1 MSDLEKKR
9 IATAETLS
17 EALPYMKEF
26 SGNTFVIKFGGNAM
40 GDSELTTSF
49 SQNIVLMKQVGINPI
64 IVHGGGPQIGE
75 MLDRLNIKTNFIDGL
90 RVTDKNTVEIVEMV
104 LCGKINKEIVQ
115 SINNV
120 GGTAVGISGKDSKLI
135 KAKRL
140 TKIDYKSDSRIE
152 NILDLGYVGEPNSIN
167 PYILN
172 IFEKSD
178 IIPVVAPIGVGEDG
192 ETYNINA
199 DTVAGAIASTIK
211 ATKLIILTDVKGV
224 LDEKGKLIEEIN
236 IKLAKDLM
244 NQNIFSEGMI
254 PKIETCISAL
264 NNGTDAVHILDGRIK
279 NAMIL
284 EVFTE
289 KGIGT
294 KIVP

>member
-1 MSDLEKKR
+1 MSDIEKKR
-9 IATAETLS
+9 IETAETLS

-40 GDSELTTSF
+40 GDPDLTRSF
-49 SQNIVLMKQVGINPI
+49 SENIVLMKQVGINPI
-64 IVHGGGPQIGE
+64 VIHGGGPQIGK
-75 MLDRLNIKTNFIDGL
+75 MLTRLNIQTNFIDGL

-104 LCGKINKEIVQ
+104 LSGKINKEIVE
-115 SINNV
+115 SLNNA

-135 KAKRL
+135 IAQRL
-140 TKIDYKSDSRIE
+140 NKKNHKSDSRIE
-152 NILDLGYVGEPNSIN
+152 NILDLGYVGEPKSIN

-178 IIPVVAPIGVGEDG
+178 IIPVIAPIGIGEDG

-199 DTVAGAIASTIK
+199 DTVAGAIASSIN
-211 ATKLIILTDVKGV
+211 ARKLIILTDVKGV
-224 LDEKGKLIEEIN
+224 FDEHGNLLEQLNIQLARQLIKKNTI
-236 IKLAKDLM
+236 
-244 NQNIFSEGMI
+244 SEGMI
-254 PKIETCISAL
+254 PKIETCLSAL
-264 NNGTDAVHILDGRIK
+264 DNGTEAVHILDGRIK

-294 KIVP
+294 KMVP

>member
-1 MSDLEKKR
+1 LSDLEKKR

-26 SGNTFVIKFGGNAM
+26 NGNTFVIKFGGNAM
-40 GDSELTTSF
+40 GDSDLTKSF

-64 IVHGGGPQIGE
+64 VVHGGGPQIGN
-75 MLDRLNIKTNFIDGL
+75 MLEKLDIETNFIDGL
-90 RVTDKNTVEIVEMV
+90 RVTDKITVEVVEMV

-115 SINNV
+115 SINNA

-135 KAKRL
+135 NAKRL
-140 TKIDYKSDSRIE
+140 TKKNYKSDSRIE
-152 NILDLGYVGEPNSIN
+152 KILDLGYVGEPNLIN

-178 IIPVVAPIGVGEDG
+178 IIPVIAPIGVGDDG

-199 DTVAGAIASTIK
+199 DTVAGAIASSIK

-224 LDEKGKLIEEIN
+224 LDEKGDLIEEID
-236 IKLAKDLM
+236 IKFAKELM
-244 NQNIFSEGMI
+244 ARNIFSEGMI
-254 PKIETCISAL
+254 PKIETCVSAL
-264 NNGTDAVHILDGRIK
+264 NSGTEAVHILDGRIK

-294 KIVP
+294 KMVP

>member
-140 TKIDYKSDSRIE
+140 TKKDYKSDSRIE

>member
-1 MSDLEKKR
+1 
-9 IATAETLS
+9 
-17 EALPYMKEF
+17 MKEF

-40 GDSELTTSF
+40 GDPDLTRSF
-49 SQNIVLMKQVGINPI
+49 SENIVLMKQVGINPI
-64 IVHGGGPQIGE
+64 VIHGGGPQIGK
-75 MLDRLNIKTNFIDGL
+75 MLTRLNIQTNFIDGL

-104 LCGKINKEIVQ
+104 LSGKINKEIVE
-115 SINNV
+115 SLNNA

-135 KAKRL
+135 IAQRL
-140 TKIDYKSDSRIE
+140 NKKNHKSDSRIE
-152 NILDLGYVGEPNSIN
+152 NILDLGYVGEPKSIN

-178 IIPVVAPIGVGEDG
+178 IIPVIAPIGIGEDG

-199 DTVAGAIASTIK
+199 DTVAGAIASSIN
-211 ATKLIILTDVKGV
+211 ARKLIILTDVKGV
-224 LDEKGKLIEEIN
+224 FDEHGNLLEQLNIQLARQLIKKNTI
-236 IKLAKDLM
+236 
-244 NQNIFSEGMI
+244 SEGMI
-254 PKIETCISAL
+254 PKIETCLSAL
-264 NNGTDAVHILDGRIK
+264 DNGTEAVHILDGRIK

-294 KIVP
+294 KMVP

>member
-1 MSDLEKKR
+1 VSELEKKR

-26 SGNTFVIKFGGNAM
+26 NGNTFVIKFGGNAM
-40 GDSELTTSF
+40 GDAEMTQSF

-64 IVHGGGPQIGE
+64 VVHGGGPQIGN
-75 MLDRLNIKTNFIDGL
+75 MLKKLDIETNFVDGL
-90 RVTDKNTVEIVEMV
+90 RVTDKTTVEIVEMV

-115 SINNV
+115 SINNA

-135 KAKRL
+135 NAKRL
-140 TKIDYKSDSRIE
+140 TKKNYETDSSIE
-152 NILDLGYVGEPNSIN
+152 KILDLGYVGEPNSIN

-178 IIPVVAPIGVGEDG
+178 IIPVIAPIGIGDDG
-192 ETYNINA
+192 QTYNINA
-199 DTVAGAIASTIK
+199 DTVAGAIASAIK

-224 LDEKGKLIEEIN
+224 LDEKGILIEEIDIN
-236 IKLAKDLM
+236 FARDLM
-244 NQNIFSEGMI
+244 SRNIFSEGMI
-254 PKIETCISAL
+254 PKIETCVSAL
-264 NNGTDAVHILDGRIK
+264 NSGTEAVHILDGRIK

-294 KIVP
+294 KMVP

>member
-1 MSDLEKKR
+1 MSELEKKR

-26 SGNTFVIKFGGNAM
+26 NGNTFVIKFGGNAM
-40 GDSELTTSF
+40 GDAEMTQSF

-64 IVHGGGPQIGE
+64 VVHGGGPQIGN
-75 MLDRLNIKTNFIDGL
+75 MLKKLDIETNFVDGL
-90 RVTDKNTVEIVEMV
+90 RVTDKTTVEIVEMV

-115 SINNV
+115 SINNA

-135 KAKRL
+135 NAKRL
-140 TKIDYKSDSRIE
+140 TKKNYETDSSIE
-152 NILDLGYVGEPNSIN
+152 KILDLGYVGEPNSIN

-178 IIPVVAPIGVGEDG
+178 IIPVIAPIGIGDDG
-192 ETYNINA
+192 QTYNINA
-199 DTVAGAIASTIK
+199 DTVAGAIASAIK

-224 LDEKGKLIEEIN
+224 LDEKGILIEEIDIN
-236 IKLAKDLM
+236 FARDLM
-244 NQNIFSEGMI
+244 SRNIFSEGMI
-254 PKIETCISAL
+254 PKIETCVSAL
-264 NNGTDAVHILDGRIK
+264 NSGTEAVHILDGRIK

-294 KIVP
+294 KMVP

>member
-1 MSDLEKKR
+1 VSDIEKKR
-9 IATAETLS
+9 IETAETLS

-40 GDSELTTSF
+40 GDPDLTRSF
-49 SQNIVLMKQVGINPI
+49 SENIVLMKQVGINPI
-64 IVHGGGPQIGE
+64 VIHGGGPQIGK
-75 MLDRLNIKTNFIDGL
+75 MLTRLNIQTNFIDGL

-104 LCGKINKEIVQ
+104 LSGKINKEIVE
-115 SINNV
+115 SLNNA

-135 KAKRL
+135 IAQRL
-140 TKIDYKSDSRIE
+140 NKKNHKSDSRIE
-152 NILDLGYVGEPNSIN
+152 NILDLGYVGEPKSIN

-178 IIPVVAPIGVGEDG
+178 IIPVIAPIGIGEDG

-199 DTVAGAIASTIK
+199 DTVAGAIASSIN
-211 ATKLIILTDVKGV
+211 ARKLIILTDVKGV
-224 LDEKGKLIEEIN
+224 FDEHGNLLEQLNIQLARQLIKKNTI
-236 IKLAKDLM
+236 
-244 NQNIFSEGMI
+244 SEGMI
-254 PKIETCISAL
+254 PKIETCLSAL
-264 NNGTDAVHILDGRIK
+264 DNGTEAVHILDGRIK

-294 KIVP
+294 KMVP

>member
-1 MSDLEKKR
+1 
-9 IATAETLS
+9 
-17 EALPYMKEF
+17 MKEF
-26 SGNTFVIKFGGNAM
+26 NGNTFVIKFGGNAM
-40 GDSELTTSF
+40 GDAEMTQSF

-64 IVHGGGPQIGE
+64 VVHGGGPQIGN
-75 MLDRLNIKTNFIDGL
+75 MLKKLDIETNFVDGL
-90 RVTDKNTVEIVEMV
+90 RVTDKTTVEIVEMV

-115 SINNV
+115 SINNA

-135 KAKRL
+135 NAKRL
-140 TKIDYKSDSRIE
+140 TKKNYETDSSIE
-152 NILDLGYVGEPNSIN
+152 KILDLGYVGEPNSIN

-178 IIPVVAPIGVGEDG
+178 IIPVIAPIGIGDDG
-192 ETYNINA
+192 QTYNINA
-199 DTVAGAIASTIK
+199 DTVAGAIASAIK

-224 LDEKGKLIEEIN
+224 LDEKGILIEEIDIN
-236 IKLAKDLM
+236 FARDLM
-244 NQNIFSEGMI
+244 SRNIFSEGMI
-254 PKIETCISAL
+254 PKIETCVSAL
-264 NNGTDAVHILDGRIK
+264 NSGTEAVHILDGRIK

-294 KIVP
+294 KMVP